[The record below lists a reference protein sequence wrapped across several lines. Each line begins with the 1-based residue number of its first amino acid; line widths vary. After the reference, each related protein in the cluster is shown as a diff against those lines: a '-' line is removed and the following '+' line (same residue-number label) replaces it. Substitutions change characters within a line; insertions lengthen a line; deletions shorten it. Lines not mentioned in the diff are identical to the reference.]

1 MTRDDASAADNDAQ
15 PLSITYAFAC
25 FLVTDRDRAMTWY
38 ERLLGRPPTF
48 IPNDAEA
55 VWQVATTASMY
66 LLADPERAG
75 QGVMTLVVDDL
86 DASVAEIARRGIPTG
101 PIEEI
106 PGAGRKSVITDPDGN
121 ALSLIEVFTNSEN

>member
-106 PGAGRKSVITDPDGN
+106 PGAGRKSVIT
-121 ALSLIEVFTNSEN
+121 